1 MRLHHSLLALNF
13 LIACGGTTTDPNGTN
28 DPTPGTPNDPNIIG
42 TEDPNRAEDPPPV
55 EMPPLSEGVTT
66 LAGYSASGDSDGPR
80 GRAFFDNPVNV
91 LHAGGLLY
99 VADFYN
105 GRVAAITPDGVV
117 STVIR
122 ADNFDRPFGMVALDA
137 GTLLIQTDRTTIGG
151 QDGAL
156 WTFDIATQSTTLIA
170 ESVGRPRS
178 MVTMPDG
185 QVVIADY
192 QRHYIGVLNTQS
204 GAITPLAGTPGE
216 SGYADGSGA
225 AARFYEPL
233 DMVVLSSNEVLVAD
247 RYNNCIRK
255 VSLSGE
261 VTTWAGSSEGGYT
274 DGAAADARFSEPL
287 SLAKAPDGTI
297 YVGDGTN
304 YRIRKIA
311 PDGNVTTMAGNGEAG
326 YKDDGAPMNAQFMG
340 MEGIDISA
348 DGKYLFVAD
357 GARGLYEPFN
367 RVRRISL

>member
-1 MRLHHSLLALNF
+1 MRLYQPLLALNF
-13 LIACGGTTTDPNGTN
+13 LLACGGGATDPNGTN
-28 DPTPGTPNDPNIIG
+28 EPIDGTPNDPIIN
-42 TEDPNRAEDPPPV
+42 TEDPNRTEDPPPV
-55 EMPPLSEGVTT
+55 DMPPLAEGVST
-66 LAGYSASGDSDGPR
+66 LAGYSAPGDTDGPR

-91 LHAGGLLY
+91 LQVGDLVY

-105 GRVAAITPDGVV
+105 GRVATITADGVV

-122 ADNFDRPFGMVALDA
+122 ADNFDRPFGMVALDSS
-137 GTLLIQTDRTTIGG
+137 TMLIQTDRTTIGG

-156 WTFDIATQSTTLIA
+156 WRFDIASKTTTLIA

-178 MVTMPDG
+178 MVTMADG
-185 QVVIADY
+185 TVVVADY
-192 QRHYIGVLNTQS
+192 QRHYIGVLNTQT

-216 SGYADGSGA
+216 SGYADGNGA

-233 DMVVLSSNEVLVAD
+233 DMVALSGTEILVAD

-255 VSLSGE
+255 VTLSGE

-274 DGAAADARFSEPL
+274 DGARDAARFSEPL
-287 SLAKAPDGTI
+287 SLAKAPNGTI
-297 YVGDGTN
+297 YVGDGAN
-304 YRIRKIA
+304 YRVRMIA
-311 PDGNVTTMAGNGEAG
+311 ADGSVSTMAGNGEGG
-326 YKDDGAPMNAQFMG
+326 YKDDSQPMNAQFMG

-367 RVRRISL
+367 RVRRITLQ